1 MQKFINTLF
10 FLFLCGS
17 IVNSQAVSKSYPPA
31 TGSSGGGYN
40 LIQDEGSS
48 LTAQT
53 TLNFTGAG
61 VSCADGGTKTN
72 CTIAGGS
79 GSANVVEVSVTVTD
93 FGLYSTTVTGQT
105 WVTGTS
111 VIACSPFGT
120 SADGGT
126 VELAAI
132 ADLQPTVG
140 NLVAGTGFDLFVNN
154 INGASGTYRFH
165 CTGA

>member
-1 MQKFINTLF
+1 MQKFIS
-10 FLFLCGS
+10 FL
-17 IVNSQAVSKSYPPA
+17 IVTFGLASLLNSQAISKSYPPA
-31 TGSSGGGYN
+31 GGTGGGYN
-40 LIQDEGSS
+40 LIQDEGTG
-48 LTAQT
+48 LAVQT

-72 CTIAGGS
+72 CTISGGS
-79 GSANVVEVSVTVTD
+79 GSVNVAEVSITVSD

-111 VIACSPFGT
+111 KILCTPFGT
-120 SADGGT
+120 TADGGT

-154 INGASGTYRFH
+154 INGASGTFRFH